1 MTRNIHSVFAIAAAS
16 LASSAL
22 ATGAAPAD
30 PLAARGKILYESR
43 CEGCHSIQTNR
54 IGPKHLGVV
63 GRKAGSI
70 KDFDYTPALKR
81 AKFVWTEKQLNKWLQ
96 GPSKLVP
103 GTAMAFNVSQPADRA
118 AIIAWLKV
126 AK

>member
-1 MTRNIHSVFAIAAAS
+1 MRTGFAFAAAL
-16 LASSAL
+16 LASPAL
-22 ATGAAPAD
+22 ATGSAPTD
-30 PLAARGKILYESR
+30 PLAAHGKQLYESR

-54 IGPKHLGVV
+54 IGPKHLGVI

-70 KDFDYTPALKR
+70 ADFEYTPALKR
-81 AKFVWTEKQLNKWLQ
+81 AKFVWTEKKIDKWLQ

-103 GTAMAFNVSQPADRA
+103 GTAMAFTVSQAADRA

>member
-1 MTRNIHSVFAIAAAS
+1 MRIASAVLFCCAAS
-16 LASSAL
+16 PVL
-22 ATGAAPAD
+22 ATSPMPPD
-30 PLAARGKILYESR
+30 PLAARGKQLYESR

-54 IGPKHLGVV
+54 IGPKHLGVI

-81 AKFVWTEKQLNKWLQ
+81 AKFIWTEKQIDRWLQ

>member
-1 MTRNIHSVFAIAAAS
+1 MRLISVSVAAVIATPALAAS
-16 LASSAL
+16 P
-22 ATGAAPAD
+22 APAD
-30 PLAARGKILYESR
+30 PLAARGKQLYESR

-63 GRKAGSI
+63 GRKAGSVPG
-70 KDFDYTPALKR
+70 FDYTPALKR
-81 AKFVWTEKQLNKWLQ
+81 AKFVWTEKQIDKWLQ

-103 GTAMAFNVSQPADRA
+103 GTAMAFNVSKPEDRA

>member
-1 MTRNIHSVFAIAAAS
+1 MQLGFAIACAS
-16 LASSAL
+16 LTSSSL
-22 ATGAAPAD
+22 ATDAALAD
-30 PLAARGKILYESR
+30 PLAARGKQLYESR

-63 GRKAGSI
+63 GRKAGSVP
-70 KDFDYTPALKR
+70 DFDYTPALKKAR
-81 AKFVWTEKQLNKWLQ
+81 FVWTPKQIDKWLQ

-103 GTAMAFNVSQPADRA
+103 GTAMAFTVSQPEDRE

-126 AK
+126 VK

>member
-1 MTRNIHSVFAIAAAS
+1 MRLISMIVAVAMATPS
-16 LASSAL
+16 L
-22 ATGAAPAD
+22 ATGPVPAD
-30 PLAARGKILYESR
+30 PLAARGKQLYESR

-63 GRKAGSI
+63 GRKAGSVPG
-70 KDFDYTPALKR
+70 FDYTPALKK
-81 AKFVWTEKQLNKWLQ
+81 AKFVWTPKQLDKWLQ

-103 GTAMAFNVSQPADRA
+103 GTAMAFTVSKPEDRA
-118 AIIAWLKV
+118 AIIAWLTV